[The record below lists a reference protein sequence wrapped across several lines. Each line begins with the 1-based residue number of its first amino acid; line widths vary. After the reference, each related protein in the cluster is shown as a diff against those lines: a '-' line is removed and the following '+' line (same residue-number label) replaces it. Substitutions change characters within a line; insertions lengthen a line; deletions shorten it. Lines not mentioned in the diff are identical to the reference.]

1 MCTAV
6 QSAGSSF
13 GVYATSLQYVTNAWV
28 YVCKVAFSMTAKAH
42 NTLGECVCIEANW
55 TCLFIVWHLALNL
68 ACQLQALYITYNPDG
83 DKFKL
88 PYCIITFG
96 FVQFLMS
103 QLPDLHSLRFL
114 NALSNFCTL
123 TFSAIAVGMSIH
135 TGETS
140 PLHTA
145 QLHSPCLFRC
155 CSCSCSCHAL
165 WQKGTAIVI

>member
-1 MCTAV
+1 M
-6 QSAGSSF
+6 
-13 GVYATSLQYVTNAWV
+13 
-28 YVCKVAFSMTAKAH
+28 
-42 NTLGECVCIEANW
+42 
-55 TCLFIVWHLALNL
+55 
-68 ACQLQALYITYNPDG
+68 QALYITYNPDG

-135 TGETS
+135 TGATYS
-140 PLHTA
+140 YPCMQQNCINHDCQVPL
-145 QLHSPCLFRC
+145 
-155 CSCSCSCHAL
+155 SCAVLVPSLMHFDP
-165 WQKGTAIVI
+165 IVDVCEEMLMHITNE